1 MNIGGLVMIDH
12 MPQSSDTQIDDRP
25 VRNSRGPST
34 LVNRNV
40 FIGQHRTSMR
50 LEPAMWDSLAE
61 ICRRED
67 MSLNEVCAL
76 IDARRQASSLT
87 AAIRVFTLTYFRV
100 AATEDG
106 HARSGHGLL
115 YASPRRPR
123 RIPAGLGGDSFSR
136 ANMP

>member
-1 MNIGGLVMIDH
+1 
-12 MPQSSDTQIDDRP
+12 MPENSETRSDDRP
-25 VRNSRGPST
+25 APASRGPST

-40 FIGQHRTSMR
+40 FIGRHRTSIR

-61 ICRRED
+61 ICSRED
-67 MSLNEVCAL
+67 MSLHEVCSL

-106 HARSGHGLL
+106 HARCGHGLL
-115 YASPRRPR
+115 YSSRRRSARTPVELNGETYR
-123 RIPAGLGGDSFSR
+123 RADP
-136 ANMP
+136 P